1 MKASQSKNALWFLG
15 FGLIYFAVFIF
26 PNLQGARNAA
36 MLAAFE
42 IDEYAQYPHLLGMLT
57 PGDSLYQSL
66 RNFLVYQHYFYG
78 YPFYFL
84 SALAVFPLKL
94 ALGSAW
100 PLNTALIA
108 ATLRQMISVFPMIL
122 SVYLLVKMQTR
133 LRPIWK
139 AAGLFIFLL
148 IVPAVVRNNLW
159 WHPDSLAMLACV
171 MVVFFLDRDDLRFGR
186 NFFFAAAACGI
197 AAGLKLSGFF
207 FGLAIPLYLAWGFLE
222 KKITFRRI
230 LILAAAF
237 LVVMAAALT
246 VSNPLL
252 LLPQERQEIF
262 RTMLLQIEQ
271 TSSGVFFYQKSSSHF
286 LNSIDENFI
295 TNFGGLI
302 FLFAVLIAFI
312 LQFLLPEFRQN
323 GRRQRLLAVLLA
335 WILPLMLT
343 IDQAAYRRTNYFL
356 PVMIPFLSTL
366 GGLPFEDLKKYL
378 IGSAGRRLAAVGL
391 ILMAGLI
398 IFQAALFACVDFTY
412 IRDAAKKEQTSPAL
426 AFYQT
431 LDQEYLP
438 LLGTDKLVIF
448 RDWRVYFP
456 SSPTREI
463 EMSWD
468 MASYDF
474 IRPINPDLI
483 LLERAN
489 LELFANPESV
499 EKAVDQEKSRSIY
512 EFYRD
517 ASENRIEGYT
527 IMYADHFGLAFVRSG
542 LRNR

>member
-1 MKASQSKNALWFLG
+1 MKASQTNNAFWFLII
-15 FGLIYFAVFIF
+15 GLIYFAVFVF
-26 PNLQGARNAA
+26 PNMQGARNAA

-66 RNFLVYQHYFYG
+66 RNFLVYEHYFYG
-78 YPFYFL
+78 FPFYFL
-84 SALAVFPLKL
+84 SALAVLPLKL
-94 ALGSAW
+94 IEGSVW
-100 PLNTALIA
+100 PQNTPVIVAS
-108 ATLRQMISVFPMIL
+108 LRQAISVLPMIL

-139 AAGLFIFLL
+139 ATGLFIFLL

-171 MVVFFLDRDDLRFGR
+171 MVVFFLDRDDLRLGR

-222 KKITFRRI
+222 RKIPFRRV
-230 LILAAAF
+230 LILATAF
-237 LVVMAAALT
+237 LAVMAAAL
-246 VSNPLL
+246 VASNPLL

-262 RTMLLQIEQ
+262 RTMMLQFEQ
-271 TSSGVFFYQKSSSHF
+271 TSGGVFFYQKGVNHF
-286 LNSIDENFI
+286 LNSIDENFK
-295 TNFGGLI
+295 TNFGSLI
-302 FLFAVLIAFI
+302 FLFSVMIALV
-312 LQFLLPEFRQN
+312 LQFILPEFRSN
-323 GRRQRLLAVLLA
+323 SRRQRLLAVLLA
-335 WILPLMLT
+335 WILPLMIT

-366 GGLPFEDLKKYL
+366 GGLPFEKLKLYL
-378 IGSAGRRLAAVGL
+378 RGSAGQRLAAAGL
-391 ILMAGLI
+391 ILTVGLV
-398 IFQAALFACVDFTY
+398 IFQTAQFARTDFFY
-412 IRDAAKKEQTSPAL
+412 IRDALRKEQTSPAL

-431 LDQEYLP
+431 LDHEYLP
-438 LLGTDKLVIF
+438 LLGAEKLVIF

-489 LELFANPESV
+489 LELFDQLESV

-512 EFYRD
+512 AFYRD
-517 ASENRIEGYT
+517 ASENQIEGYS
-527 IMYADHFGLAFVRSG
+527 IMFADNFGLAFVKSG
-542 LRNR
+542 LWNR